1 MDNLTNS
8 IETALLAT
16 CVQLRMNFESSFGQ
30 FRVSQL
36 CTQVD
41 ISKIVVY
48 GSLFDPTRRKN
59 ASIIFFNYIV
69 IFQVSTDS
77 STDSS
82 EVLPS
87 HTFSLTPTIDFTA
100 SQSTANPVDV
110 FRQSQPTVAKN
121 EPAQTLSVSEG
132 RQLMDSLLESVVKC
146 MQIQNSLHR
155 LVLLKLRQHAAVS
168 EGRTDAVSGHTDA
181 SDFPQAHSEE
191 STRENPNYDP
201 GALLCELKE
210 PLGALM
216 RCADIQQG
224 LFQRMITVNLLTTE
238 ERSSACDDQGG
249 IICQS

>member
-1 MDNLTNS
+1 MQVNFASLFD
-8 IETALLAT
+8 
-16 CVQLRMNFESSFGQ
+16 QLR
-30 FRVSQL
+30 VTQL
-36 CTQVD
+36 CPQVD
-41 ISKIVVY
+41 ILKIAVN
-48 GSLFDPTRRKN
+48 GSLLGPTQHKN
-59 ASIIFFNYIV
+59 VSIIIFFKSIV
-69 IFQVSTDS
+69 IFLVSTDS

-100 SQSTANPVDV
+100 SQSTADPVDV
-110 FRQSQPTVAKN
+110 FSQSQATVGKDK
-121 EPAQTLSVSEG
+121 PAESLSVLEG

-155 LVLLKLRQHAAVS
+155 LVLLKLQQHAAVS
-168 EGRTDAVSGHTDA
+168 EGQTDAVPGHSNATDLPKA
-181 SDFPQAHSEE
+181 RSEE

-216 RCADIQQG
+216 SCADIQRA
-224 LFQRMITVNLLTTE
+224 LFQRMITVNLLTSE
-238 ERSSACDDQGG
+238 ERSSACEDQGG